1 MMQGMAAIAAAAVA
15 ATAAPVHAQ
24 EGVPREI
31 EARVSELVARCVAAG
46 GTLGSMRGEG
56 RFVLPADFTGD
67 GRLDFLVSEGN
78 VPCTG
83 RPALFRPDGLARV
96 ELWVRQA
103 DGSARL
109 AFADRL
115 LAFRVLAGPPARLQ
129 IARRGPACGA
139 ARCGDELRWN
149 ASATRFELAPTDGRR
164 VAIAAAPGA
173 MAPAAT
179 AAAPAAQAHSTQ
191 AAKPG
196 TLPLK
201 RGYFVSAEDPCNRA
215 SNATVNLLTGN
226 GINGSRDVCTF
237 TRVEPQGGGRYR
249 VTQRCQELG
258 GWGRESPPEE
268 STVTFEIPD
277 DSRFTIR
284 WPGGSSSSKR
294 YCPQSSM
301 NEPFRSNDIRDLIR

>member
-1 MMQGMAAIAAAAVA
+1 MRHVRVGLTAIIAALAAA
-15 ATAAPVHAQ
+15 PATAQGSVPQ
-24 EGVPREI
+24 EI
-31 EARVSELVARCVAAG
+31 QARVNELVARCVQAG

-56 RFVLPADFTGD
+56 RFVIPADFTGD
-67 GRLDFLVSEGN
+67 GQLDFLVSEGN

-115 LAFRVLAGPPARLQ
+115 LAYRVLAGPPARLQ

-149 ASATRFELAPTDGRR
+149 GTAARFDMAPTDGRQ
-164 VAIAAAPGA
+164 VAVAAAPGA
-173 MAPAAT
+173 TSSPAVQT
-179 AAAPAAQAHSTQ
+179 SV
-191 AAKPG
+191 AAKPAA
-196 TLPLK
+196 LPLK
-201 RGYFVSAEDPCNRA
+201 RGFFVSADEPCNRA
-215 SNATVNLLTGN
+215 SNATVSLFTGD
-226 GINGSRDVCTF
+226 GINGSRSACTF

-249 VTQRCQELG
+249 VTQRCQEIG
-258 GWGRESPPEE
+258 GWGRDEAPDV
-268 STVTFEIPD
+268 STMTLEIPD

-284 WPGGSSSSKR
+284 WADGSTRTSR
-294 YCPQSSM
+294 HCPQASM
-301 NEPFRSNDIRDLIR
+301 NEPFRSNDIRDLLK